1 MVTQEGEV
9 RIITLADAK
18 ARLSA
23 VLDDVA
29 SGQEVV
35 ITRRGQAVARIV
47 PERARRGR
55 SATAWVEGLRGF
67 VERQPRSDADGVAEM
82 RAVDLY

>member
-1 MVTQEGEV
+1 M

-23 VLDDVA
+23 VLDDVVN
-29 SGQEVV
+29 GQEVV

-47 PERARRGR
+47 PERARRRR
-55 SATAWVEGLRGF
+55 SATAWVHGLRGF
-67 VERQPRSDADGVAEM
+67 VEGQPRSDANSVAEM
-82 RAVDLY
+82 RADDRY

>member
-1 MVTQEGEV
+1 V

-29 SGQEVV
+29 NGQEVL

-55 SATAWVEGLRGF
+55 SATAWVQGLRSF
-67 VERQPRSDADGVAEM
+67 VERQPRSDSASVAEM
-82 RAVDLY
+82 RNADAY